1 VDDDDAPIYVETVF
15 IEDAD
20 PLLDYMPDPIDVL
33 LDQCR
38 TIIRLQEKIM
48 SDQTELDAAV
58 ATLSAGI
65 DKLEAREASES
76 AAVPLDLSALTALA
90 GRVDALDASGA
101 AREPAPAAPVDA
113 PAVPNDGSVPLD
125 AAPAADAGTP
135 VVASPAN

>member
-1 VDDDDAPIYVETVF
+1 MSDDDPIYVEMTV
-15 IEDAD
+15 IGDD
-20 PLLDYMPDPIDVL
+20 PLADYCETPYTQLDAL

-76 AAVPLDLSALTALA
+76 AAAPLDLSALTALS
-90 GRVDALDASGA
+90 GRVDALDAAGA
-101 AREPAPAAPVDA
+101 ARVPAPAPVDAAPVIDPNTPVDGSAPVDPAAPVA
-113 PAVPNDGSVPLD
+113 
-125 AAPAADAGTP
+125 
-135 VVASPAN
+135 

>member
-76 AAVPLDLSALTALA
+76 AAVPLDLSALTALS

-101 AREPAPAAPVDA
+101 ARVPAPAEPAPVDA
-113 PAVPNDGSVPLD
+113 APVIDPATGQ
-125 AAPAADAGTP
+125 P
-135 VVASPAN
+135 VVDPNAPVA